1 MTPATQ
7 LSARWN
13 GLLPRESLERL
24 DATEFLTRCR
34 QGTAARGVLERFL
47 VQQYHYSR
55 HFTRYLC
62 ALLAN
67 LTSETDRFALTENLF
82 EEMGLGD
89 MGEVPHSQIYR
100 RMLDAFGLEPAAQPP
115 LAETTALV
123 RNMLRLCSDS
133 DPLVGLGALC
143 LGAEAIVPHV
153 YQQILTGLLSA
164 GFPEQELIFFPMHI
178 DGDDDHALT
187 MKHIIE
193 RELAARPGKRDVL
206 RAAAEESIEARRAF
220 FAALSASEEQSA
232 GASRRASGA
241 L

>member
-1 MTPATQ
+1 MTTATQ
-7 LSARWN
+7 LSARWS

-24 DATEFLTRCR
+24 DATVFLTRCR
-34 QGTAARGVLERFL
+34 QGMAARDVLETFL

-67 LTSETDRFALTENLF
+67 MTSEADRFALTENLF
-82 EEMGLGD
+82 EEMGLGG
-89 MGEVPHSQIYR
+89 MGEIPHSQIYR
-100 RMLDAFGLEPAAQPP
+100 QMLDAFGLDPSTQPP

-123 RNMLRLCSDS
+123 RGMLRLCSDAE
-133 DPLVGLGALC
+133 PLVGLGALC

-164 GFPEQELIFFPMHI
+164 GFPERELTFFPLHI
-178 DGDDDHALT
+178 EGDDGHALT
-187 MKHIIE
+187 MKQIIE
-193 RELAARPGKRDVL
+193 RELAARPDKRSVL
-206 RAAAEESIEARRAF
+206 RAAAEESIETRRAF
-220 FAALSASEEQSA
+220 FAALAAPTVEA
-232 GASRRASGA
+232 VDTSRRAASA